1 MNTLEKMP
9 DHARLWVYQS
19 SRPFTES
26 ERNELATYLDAFVDQ
41 WKAHGQA
48 LLAKYCIEY
57 NQFIVVAVDES
68 FHLASGCS
76 IDASVGLMRQLEQK
90 FGISLLD
97 RSQVAYL
104 NDEDIVLK
112 PFNTIKEAV
121 ASGEIAGDTIIF
133 NNAVQSVSEWK
144 NSWAVPANTSW
155 LKRYF
160 A

>member
-1 MNTLEKMP
+1 MNTLDKMP

-19 SRPFTES
+19 SRPFTEI
-26 ERNELATYLDAFVDQ
+26 ERNELVTYLDAFVGQ

-48 LLAKYCIEY
+48 LLAKYAIEY

-68 FHLASGCS
+68 FHQASGCS
-76 IDASVGLMRQLEQK
+76 IDASVGMMRQVEQK

-97 RSQVAYL
+97 RTQVAYL
-104 NDEDIVLK
+104 DKEDIVLR
-112 PFNTIKEAV
+112 PFNKLKEAV
-121 ASGEIAGDTIIF
+121 TSGEIAGETIVF

-144 NSWAVPANTSW
+144 AGWAVPANTSW

-160 A
+160 T